1 MKRWDSIGMV
11 ALLAAAWLGPGCKQS
26 DPKTASGDQA
36 STGMS
41 ADGKHLGKAFTVKT
55 KIDLEKVV
63 DSPKQFEGKRVR
75 VAGIVTAH
83 CHHRRAWFALR
94 TRVDSPKMLRIQTRP
109 RFLAP
114 KEISHGKT
122 RAEAE
127 GTVGVRTIPEKYA
140 KHMAREHGLFG
151 GSPDKVTGPQHVVTL
166 NATGA
171 TFK

>member
-1 MKRWDSIGMV
+1 MV
-11 ALLAAAWLGPGCKQS
+11 ALVAAAWLGPGCEQS

-36 STGMS
+36 STGTG

-55 KIDLEKVV
+55 KVDLEQLVA
-63 DSPKQFEGKRVR
+63 SPKKFEGKNVR
-75 VAGIVTAH
+75 VAGLVTAH

-94 TRVDSPKMLRIQTRP
+94 TKADSPKVLRVQTRP
-109 RFLAP
+109 KFLVP
-114 KEISHGKT
+114 KEIAHGKT

-127 GTVGVRTIPEKYA
+127 GTVEVRTVPEKHA

-151 GSPDKVTGPQHVVTL
+151 GSPDKITGPQHIVTL

-171 TFK
+171 SFH